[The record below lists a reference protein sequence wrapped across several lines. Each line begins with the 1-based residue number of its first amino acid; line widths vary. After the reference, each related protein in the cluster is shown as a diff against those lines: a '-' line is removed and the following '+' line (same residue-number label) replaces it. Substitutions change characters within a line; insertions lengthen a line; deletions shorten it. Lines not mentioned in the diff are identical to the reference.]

1 MMKID
6 EILSRLQ
13 EQQPDVS
20 NPDELTDRIMD
31 SLPDLPTEQPK
42 PARRI
47 RLYIASA
54 IAVAASV
61 LLLLTLHYSEGPT
74 SEYVAADS
82 REGVPAPG
90 KALAGSR
97 EEVPTPGKAVADLRE
112 GVPPPRKA
120 VADLREG
127 VPTPGKA
134 VADLREGVPTPL
146 FTDPNLHRASYKQ
159 TDEAGYMAPSRV
171 DDFIASLAE
180 YNHIESEPLNCH
192 ARNDSTVRSQAYVF
206 PDDDEIRLFDRLL
219 QVACRYGCDSPGYQ
233 LTITQQ
239 QLMFSL
245 EDQREDLRY
254 LWLAERISGDRIILY
269 TTRSPMDRT
278 ISSGCYQN
286 FREKITHTNQTT
298 EL

>member
-31 SLPDLPTEQPK
+31 SLPDMTTEQPK

-54 IAVAASV
+54 IAAAASV
-61 LLLLTLHYSEGPT
+61 LLLLTLHYSERPT

-90 KALAGSR
+90 KALADS
-97 EEVPTPGKAVADLRE
+97 RE
-112 GVPPPRKA
+112 GVPA
-120 VADLREG
+120 
-127 VPTPGKA
+127 PGKA

-146 FTDPNLHRASYKQ
+146 LTDPNLHRASYKQ
-159 TDEAGYMAPSRV
+159 TEEAGYMAPSRV

-278 ISSGCYQN
+278 ISSDCYQN